1 MSNNISTGI
10 NRGVPLRLANKLKKI
25 KKSDNNMLLFA
36 FEGVLITL
44 INNLINNNNN
54 LFATRLG
61 ASDIQLSFLITIP
74 QIVGIMILIPGSILT
89 DRMINKRRMVIF
101 SLSALVC
108 VYAAVGFVPV
118 LGKHSFTA
126 FLILLAISVGPMTM
140 YNTSWQAYFSDVVP
154 INRRNQTFTLRTKW
168 AFLVSVATPLVTGFL
183 LASASTVS
191 GKIKLHQ
198 SFFWACCVF
207 LVFQIMTLKRI
218 SGGNSHSQSGS
229 IGFRDLKIAAS
240 DMLHNR
246 KLLGFIGVS
255 LFFHMS
261 WQADWTMY
269 YIGQVNYLKLNEAWL
284 SYVIVGGAAVQF
296 LTVGFW
302 SRVNER
308 YGVRFSII
316 FGSIG
321 LCFFPL
327 NMILGTSLP
336 IHIGPT
342 VFLILGTLSNFAF
355 ATVAL
360 NLMQCLL
367 QVVPEKNKTL
377 SIAIYTLLIALSNA
391 VMPMAGVK
399 LYTVLGANLKA
410 LHITFLILFVARIIG
425 TGLWTLRWW
434 LLRKDP
440 K

>member
-1 MSNNISTGI
+1 MQLS
-10 NRGVPLRLANKLKKI
+10 LANKFRKI

-61 ASDIQLSFLITIP
+61 ASDFQLSLLITIP
-74 QIVGIMILIPGSILT
+74 QIVGMLVLIPGSILT
-89 DRMINKRRMVIF
+89 DRMINKRRMVIL

-108 VYAAVGFVPV
+108 VYGAIGFVPM
-118 LGKHSFTA
+118 LGNYSFTA

-140 YNTSWQAYFSDVVP
+140 YNTSWQAYFSDVIP

-168 AFLVSVATPLVTGFL
+168 TFLVGVATPLVTGFL
-183 LASASTVS
+183 LACAPTVS
-191 GKIKLHQ
+191 GKVILHQ
-198 SFFWACCVF
+198 SFFWASCVF
-207 LVFQIMTLKRI
+207 LLLQITTLKRI
-218 SGGNSHSQSGS
+218 SGGNSQAQSGS
-229 IGFRDLKIAAS
+229 IGLKDLKVAAL
-240 DMLHNR
+240 DMLHNK

-255 LFFHMS
+255 LFFHMA
-261 WQADWTMY
+261 WQSDWTMY

-302 SRVNER
+302 SRINER

-316 FGSIG
+316 FGGFG
-321 LCFFPL
+321 LCLFPL
-327 NMILGTSLP
+327 NMILSTSLP
-336 IHIGPT
+336 AHIGPT
-342 VFLILGTLSNFAF
+342 VFLVMGTLANFAF
-355 ATVAL
+355 ATVSL

-377 SIAIYTLLIALSNA
+377 SIAIYALLIALSNA
-391 VMPMAGVK
+391 VMPMAGVR
-399 LYTVLGANLKA
+399 LYTSLGANLNA
-410 LHITFLILFVARIIG
+410 LRITFTIIFIARIVAA
-425 TGLWTLRWW
+425 GLWTLRWW
-434 LLRKDP
+434 LLRSDP